1 MGEAADT
8 SLILRLVED
17 VVVGATS
24 GHSQLG
30 VLGSSRVSPINTL
43 SGGPLDASSQRLRDP
58 VEHVVVIE
66 VVEEDGGLGDSHCN
80 GTQLLH
86 TLGILD
92 GVVCKKG
99 NQLHGHT
106 FRELEMVVQLTGAL
120 GGILVQ
126 EIAGGA
132 LEDDVPGLVGSV
144 IIGSKSGSW
153 ENGRRGV
160 VNNIVSGSDGGLI
173 DVERAVLWVLPLRC
187 VSHVRSP

>member
-1 MGEAADT
+1 
-8 SLILRLVED
+8 
-17 VVVGATS
+17 
-24 GHSQLG
+24 
-30 VLGSSRVSPINTL
+30 
-43 SGGPLDASSQRLRDP
+43 
-58 VEHVVVIE
+58 
-66 VVEEDGGLGDSHCN
+66 
-80 GTQLLH
+80 
-86 TLGILD
+86 
-92 GVVCKKG
+92 
-99 NQLHGHT
+99 
-106 FRELEMVVQLTGAL
+106 MVVQLTGAL